1 MNKQDKDELLNQGL
15 TQKEIEDLT
24 QKGFSKE
31 EIIQSHQYDNEIKKG
46 STFIAWIVDL
56 ITWFLPWNSSD
67 YQITAVLYFAF
78 YLNTYFDLPNP

>member
-46 STFIAWIVDL
+46 SNFISWLVDL
-56 ITWFLPWNSSD
+56 ITWLIS
-67 YQITAVLYFAF
+67 
-78 YLNTYFDLPNP
+78 

>member
-15 TQKEIEDLT
+15 TQKEIEDLI

-46 STFIAWIVDL
+46 SNFIAWIVDL
-56 ITWFLPWNSSD
+56 ITWFLP
-67 YQITAVLYFAF
+67 
-78 YLNTYFDLPNP
+78 

>member
-56 ITWFLPWNSSD
+56 IT
-67 YQITAVLYFAF
+67 
-78 YLNTYFDLPNP
+78 

>member
-1 MNKQDKDELLNQGL
+1 MNKQDKDELLNQVL

-56 ITWFLPWNSSD
+56 ITWFLP
-67 YQITAVLYFAF
+67 
-78 YLNTYFDLPNP
+78 

>member
-31 EIIQSHQYDNEIKKG
+31 EMIQSHQYDNEINKG
-46 STFIAWIVDL
+46 SNFIAWIVDL
-56 ITWFLPWNSSD
+56 ITWFLPA
-67 YQITAVLYFAF
+67 Q
-78 YLNTYFDLPNP
+78 

>member
-46 STFIAWIVDL
+46 SNFISWLVDI
-56 ITWFLPWNSSD
+56 ITWLIP
-67 YQITAVLYFAF
+67 
-78 YLNTYFDLPNP
+78 

>member
-31 EIIQSHQYDNEIKKG
+31 EIIQSHQYDNEIKKA
-46 STFIAWIVDL
+46 STFIA
-56 ITWFLPWNSSD
+56 
-67 YQITAVLYFAF
+67 
-78 YLNTYFDLPNP
+78 